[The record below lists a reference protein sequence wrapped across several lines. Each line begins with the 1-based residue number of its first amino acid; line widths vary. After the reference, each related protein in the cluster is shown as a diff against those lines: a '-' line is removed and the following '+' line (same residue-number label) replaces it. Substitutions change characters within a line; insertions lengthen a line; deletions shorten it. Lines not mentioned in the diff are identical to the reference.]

1 MGWLFPRPFISG
13 VKNIQYI
20 IMIIN
25 CLAKYCLADCTEL
38 MGGSGGML
46 WICSLNYK
54 NSGDFCSLKY
64 KNRMLFCSLKYKLLF
79 WQLPGYGSSSLHL
92 LACSRDFPEEI
103 PLAHCVRG
111 GMVHTSVWDQRGEDG
126 RQGKTAVA
134 WCFTIAAHLLP
145 YFPVCSAPFRQ
156 WR

>member
-1 MGWLFPRPFISG
+1 MRFTRWRFLLPFLSS

-20 IMIIN
+20 IMIIR
-25 CLAKYCLADCTEL
+25 CLAKYCLANCTEL
-38 MGGSGGML
+38 MGGIVGL
-46 WICSLNYK
+46 FWICSLNYK
-54 NSGDFCSLKY
+54 KRMDFCSLKY
-64 KNRMLFCSLKYKLLF
+64 KLRF

-111 GMVHTSVWDQRGEDG
+111 GMVRTPVWNQGGEDG

-145 YFPVCSAPFRQ
+145 YFPVCGAPFRQ